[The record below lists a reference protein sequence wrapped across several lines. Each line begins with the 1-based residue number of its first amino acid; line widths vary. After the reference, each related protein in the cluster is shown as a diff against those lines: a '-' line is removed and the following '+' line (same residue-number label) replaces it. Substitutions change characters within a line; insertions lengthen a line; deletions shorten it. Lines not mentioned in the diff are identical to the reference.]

1 MGCELIRSRIMKAP
15 QARHTMTH
23 ELPSQRLLLMTF
35 TLGKYFWN
43 FLRELYVEFNS
54 YVRMSAPVQTSPFLD
69 KFRIVIK

>member
-23 ELPSQRLLLMTF
+23 ELPSQRLQLMTF

-43 FLRELYVEFNS
+43 FLRELYVELTEVLYFFN
-54 YVRMSAPVQTSPFLD
+54 MTVQH
-69 KFRIVIK
+69 I